1 MVGLWY
7 NSGNITGAKMT
18 QENLEIKYV
27 ATGDLLPYARNAR
40 THSEVQINQIASSI
54 KEFGF
59 NNSILVDGNNQIIA
73 GHGRLLACD
82 KLGITEVPT
91 VCLEHLSETQ
101 KRAYILADN
110 QLALKAGWDEE
121 LLKLEIQELQGLD
134 FDISISGFD
143 TEDLAGIFPV
153 ELQSLDDDEEADII
167 PETPSDPITKLGD
180 MWLLGQ
186 FTYCPKCN
194 AVHCLE

>member
-1 MVGLWY
+1 
-7 NSGNITGAKMT
+7 MT
-18 QENLEIKYV
+18 QEDLEIRYM
-27 ATGDLLPYARNAR
+27 ATADLLPYARNAR
-40 THSEVQINQIASSI
+40 THSDVQINQIASSI

-59 NNSILVDGNNQIIA
+59 NNPILVDGENQIIA
-73 GHGRLLACD
+73 GHGRLFACD

-91 VCLEHLSETQ
+91 VCLDHLSDTQ

-134 FDISISGFD
+134 FDISIAGFD
-143 TEDLAGIFPV
+143 AEDLAGIFPV
-153 ELQSLDDDEEADII
+153 ELQNNEEDDEADEV
-167 PETPSDPITKLGD
+167 PEPPSEPITKLGD
-180 MWLLGQ
+180 TWLLGQ

-194 AVHCLE
+194 AIHCLE

>member
-1 MVGLWY
+1 
-7 NSGNITGAKMT
+7 MT
-18 QENLEIKYV
+18 QENLEIQYI
-27 ATGDLLPYARNAR
+27 ATADLLPYARNAR
-40 THSEVQINQIASSI
+40 THSDVQINQIASSI

-59 NNSILVDGNNQIIA
+59 NNPILVDAGNQIIA

-91 VCLEHLSETQ
+91 VCLEHLSDTQ

-134 FDISISGFD
+134 FDISIAGFD
-143 TEDLAGIFPV
+143 TDDLAGIFPV
-153 ELQSLDDDEEADII
+153 ELQALDEDEEADII
-167 PETPSDPITKLGD
+167 PETPTDPITKLGD

-194 AVHCLE
+194 AIHCLE

>member
-1 MVGLWY
+1 M
-7 NSGNITGAKMT
+7 IM
-18 QENLEIKYV
+18 ENLEIRYIK
-27 ATGDLLPYARNAR
+27 TGDLLPYARNAR
-40 THSEVQINQIASSI
+40 THSDVQVNQIASSI

-59 NNSILVDGNNQIIA
+59 NNPILVDGNNQIIA
-73 GHGRLLACD
+73 GHGRLLACE

-134 FDISISGFD
+134 FDISIAGFD
-143 TEDLAGIFPV
+143 SEDLAGIFPV
-153 ELQSLDDDEEADII
+153 ELQSVEDDNEADII
-167 PETPSDPITKLGD
+167 PETPTDPITKTGD
-180 MWLLGQ
+180 TWLLGQ

-194 AVHCLE
+194 AIHHVE